1 MAKKLDVAL
10 LILRVGI
17 GIVFIVHGLPKL
29 NGGPELWTLLG
40 GSMKHLGINFLPAFW
55 GFMAMVAE
63 LFGGI
68 CLILGIYPRLAA
80 ILMLFTMLVAGI
92 SELAEGQKFKDM
104 LELFQ
109 LTISLI
115 VILLVG
121 GGKYVL
127 VKSKR
132 WG

>member
-1 MAKKLDVAL
+1 MAKKLDLAL
-10 LILRVGI
+10 LILRLGVGI
-17 GIVFIVHGLPKL
+17 AFIVHGLPKL
-29 NGGPELWTLLG
+29 NGGPEMWKGLG
-40 GSMKHLGINFLPAFW
+40 GAMGNLGINFLPAFW

-109 LTISLI
+109 LTIALV

-132 WG
+132 WS

>member
-1 MAKKLDVAL
+1 MAKKLNLAL

-17 GIVFIVHGLPKL
+17 GIVFIIHGLPKL
-29 NGGPELWTLLG
+29 NGGPELWKALG
-40 GSMKHLGINFLPAFW
+40 GSMAHLGITFLPAFW

-80 ILMLFTMLVAGI
+80 ILMLFTMLIAGI
-92 SELAEGQKFKDM
+92 SEIAEGQKFKDM
-104 LELFQ
+104 LELFL
-109 LTISLI
+109 LTVTLI
-115 VILLVG
+115 FILMVG

-132 WG
+132 WS